1 MHKTWRT
8 GELPFN
14 HQHNTKTFSKD
25 KLVCGLINQD
35 HSYVVCGGGY
45 WAWGAGFLGAGH
57 ILLLDKVTRYTGL
70 YTW

>member
-1 MHKTWRT
+1 M
-8 GELPFN
+8 
-14 HQHNTKTFSKD
+14 KTFSKD

-57 ILLLDKVTRYTGL
+57 ILLLDKVTHYTGL